1 MANNPLANK
10 FVAKAHWNFS
20 TTNAAGSAESISAHN
35 GPIMIPDG
43 ALITKAYYH
52 VGTTLSDN
60 GDDSTQIS
68 LGYTGALAAFQAE
81 IAISDGTAGTLNS
94 DISGGTGTNGVAA
107 GQWDTGIHGTLVGMG
122 ANLGADAAHDSALE
136 VIALNTAT
144 MIHSTAD
151 VELLLT
157 VGSTGVHTLNE
168 GNLTLFV
175 EYVLTEDL
183 S

>member
-10 FVAKAHWNFS
+10 YVAKAHWNFA
-20 TTNAAGSAESISAHN
+20 TTNGSGAAETISAHN

-52 VGTTLSDN
+52 VGTTISDD
-60 GDDSTQIS
+60 GDDSTQFS
-68 LGYTGALAAFQAE
+68 LGYTGAVAAFQAE

-94 DISGGTGTNGVAA
+94 DITGGNYDAGV
-107 GQWDTGIHGTLVGMG
+107 HGTLVGMG
-122 ANLGADAAHDSALE
+122 AALGADGAHDTALE

-144 MIHSTAD
+144 MAHSATD
-151 VELLLT
+151 VELLVT
-157 VGSTGVHTLNE
+157 VGSTGVHALNA

-175 EYVLTEDL
+175 EYVLTGDL

>member
-94 DISGGTGTNGVAA
+94 DIS
-107 GQWDTGIHGTLVGMG
+107 VGMG